1 MIFEKKKLAISAGLV
16 LLAAVCLILFSGCD
30 RLWCLAAMVLSFA
43 GDVLLLNIP
52 AIRRR
57 IRCYFPLGALAF
69 GIAHVCYGKAYMT
82 LLEAVEGRIST
93 NTGTA
98 LAMCVI
104 GVLMGYFAV
113 SAIKRKKYSYLPIVF
128 FYLLCIGT
136 AFSSVFTYA
145 YAAGFTKLRS
155 LGSALGAITFLMS
168 DFCLGASRI
177 AGVKK
182 LGRWIWVFYPVGQ
195 VLLIVCG

>member
-1 MIFEKKKLAISAGLV
+1 VISEKKKLAISAGLI

-30 RLWCLAAMVLSFA
+30 RLWCLAAMALSFA

-82 LLEAVEGRIST
+82 LLEAVEGRITT

-104 GVLMGYFAV
+104 GVLIGYFAV
-113 SAIKRKKYSYLPIVF
+113 SLSTTILPFALSFAGGTMLYVISNDMIPETHSHGSEKGATYS
-128 FYLLCIGT
+128 LLIG
-136 AFSSVFTYA
+136 
-145 YAAGFTKLRS
+145 
-155 LGSALGAITFLMS
+155 
-168 DFCLGASRI
+168 FCLMLA
-177 AGVKK
+177 VD
-182 LGRWIWVFYPVGQ
+182 
-195 VLLIVCG
+195 VLL